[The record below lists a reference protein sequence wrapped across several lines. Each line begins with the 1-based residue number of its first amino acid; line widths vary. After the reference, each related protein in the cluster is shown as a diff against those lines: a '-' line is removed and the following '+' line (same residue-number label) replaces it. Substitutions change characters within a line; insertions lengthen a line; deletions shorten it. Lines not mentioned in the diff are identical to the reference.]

1 MSWLDDLYRI
11 VGKGDVRDS
20 DFILN
25 GESFYCPQCGRHL
38 KAATG
43 TVKGSE
49 EKRYRFKCVDR
60 MHYRTKWHESYQ
72 AALMNEIQLTDH
84 LTARISA
91 EGTCGR
97 YRARIYEDGDFR
109 ESLYAMSLKRLK
121 RKCEKY
127 ANRERK
133 AIAYVATLKE
143 ES

>member
-1 MSWLDDLYRI
+1 
-11 VGKGDVRDS
+11 
-20 DFILN
+20 
-25 GESFYCPQCGRHL
+25 
-38 KAATG
+38 
-43 TVKGSE
+43 
-49 EKRYRFKCVDR
+49 
-60 MHYRTKWHESYQ
+60 
-72 AALMNEIQLTDH
+72 MNEIQLTDH

-91 EGTCGR
+91 ESTCGH
-97 YRARIYEDGDFR
+97 YRAKIYEDGDFR